1 MGSKLLGNQQDLYD
15 ITLYCLLIMPKH
27 LQNDKRFELIILVS
41 NCTVIKVL
49 VSNKGG
55 LVLLSVP

>member
-41 NCTVIKVL
+41 NCTVIKVV